1 MGMMENSRI
10 LGGRYAL
17 TTLGSW
23 SLVFL
28 VAFEAMAVTT
38 VMPIVTEDLDGR
50 ALYSLAFAATFAAS
64 VVGMVA
70 GGAWADRRGP
80 ARPILVAIAVFTLG
94 LVIAGTA
101 TSMAV
106 FIAAR
111 FLQGLGGGGMT
122 VALYVLVAKVYPAVL
137 HPKIFG
143 AFASAWILPSLIGP
157 FVAGVVADVLSW
169 HWVFL
174 GVVALVVVA
183 TALMVPVVRG
193 VPVVR
198 VDEPVSGRSH
208 DVLRIGAAIVVAVSV
223 VGLSTS
229 AEVGGV
235 TAWVLAPVTVVVI
248 GVSLRALLPSG
259 TYLARAGLPAAVLLC
274 GAAGATFLG
283 TEVYLPL
290 LLHDRYGLPAWLSGI
305 TLTAGAIA
313 WALASAV
320 QGRLG
325 DRLTH
330 RTAVRAGGV
339 LLAAGAMSEL
349 VTAAF
354 GLSPVLAAV
363 GWFVAGAGM
372 GTLYPRIS
380 TLVLAYSVPGEEGF
394 NSAAKS
400 IADAVGGSM
409 ALAVAGLIFG
419 ALTGA
424 GERTPFVG
432 TLGFTSLLAVW
443 AVLVAVRVGAADPVA
458 APAS

>member
-1 MGMMENSRI
+1 MGMMEKLRI
-10 LGGRYAL
+10 LGGPYAL

-38 VMPIVTEDLDGR
+38 VMPVVTEDLDGR
-50 ALYSLAFAATFAAS
+50 ALYSLAFAAMFAAS

-80 ARPILVAIAVFTLG
+80 TRPILVAIAVFALG

-174 GVVALVVVA
+174 GVVGLVVVA
-183 TALMVPVVRG
+183 TALI

-198 VDEPVSGRSH
+198 VVPVVRDHTTTGRSS
-208 DVLRIGAAIVVAVSV
+208 DVLRIGAAAVVAVSV
-223 VGLSTS
+223 VGLSS
-229 AEVGGV
+229 SGEIGGV
-235 TAWVLAPVTVVVI
+235 IVWVLAPVTVIVI
-248 GVSLRALLPSG
+248 GVALRGLLPPG
-259 TYLARAGLPAAVLLC
+259 TYRARAGLPAAVLLC
-274 GAAGATFLG
+274 AAAGATFLG

-330 RTAVRAGGV
+330 RIAVRAGGV
-339 LLAAGAMSEL
+339 LLAIGAMSEL

-419 ALTGA
+419 ALAGA

-443 AVLVAVRVGAADPVA
+443 AVLVAVRVGAADPVP
-458 APAS
+458 APAG